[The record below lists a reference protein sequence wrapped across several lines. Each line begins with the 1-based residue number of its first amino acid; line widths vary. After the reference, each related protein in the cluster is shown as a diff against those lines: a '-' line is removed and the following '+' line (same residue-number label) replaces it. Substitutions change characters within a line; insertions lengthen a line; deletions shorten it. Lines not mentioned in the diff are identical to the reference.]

1 MDTIFTLRDEYDNG
15 NIKLNMDDLY
25 EQKKQRDL
33 HTLSMYN
40 RILNR
45 IHTKIK
51 TTSRQ
56 HVNTNWCWFIVPEI
70 IIGFPKYDNN
80 ACIAYLIDQLK
91 DNGFLIRYTHPNLLL
106 ISWDHWTPNYVRD
119 EFKKK
124 TGIVIDGFGNK
135 IKDVPNKKD
144 NNLLIFNNKLN
155 NSNIKTRTP
164 KKVSF
169 KNIDTYKP
177 SGSLVYSKTQLD
189 KITMLNSDNK

>member
-15 NIKLNMDDLY
+15 SIKLNMDDLY

-56 HVNTNWCWFIVPEI
+56 YVNTNWCWFIVPEI

-91 DNGFLIRYTHPNLLL
+91 ENGFLIRYTHPNLLL

-135 IKDVPNKKD
+135 IKNVPNKKD
-144 NNLLIFNNKLN
+144 NNLLIFNDK
-155 NSNIKTRTP
+155 SDNIKTKTP
-164 KKVSF
+164 KRVSF
-169 KNIDTYKP
+169 KDIDSYKP
-177 SGSLVYSKTQLD
+177 SGSLIYSKPQLD
-189 KITMLNSDNK
+189 KITMLNSDN